1 MWTMFGPF
9 CPISAI
15 LSPIDAHVGVLFTGL
30 NNAMAYQKWQLL
42 RIWVPSYIV
51 DRFKKLLTLYVE
63 NYERGFC
70 TYKKHFYHHI
80 PILYSRWTPIMIIIV
95 IND

>member
-1 MWTMFGPF
+1 MTIKKM
-9 CPISAI
+9 
-15 LSPIDAHVGVLFTGL
+15 T
-30 NNAMAYQKWQLL
+30 
-42 RIWVPSYIV
+42 SYIV
-51 DRFKKLLTLYVE
+51 DRFKKLFTLYAE
-63 NYERGFC
+63 NYKRIFC

>member
-30 NNAMAYQKWQLL
+30 NNAMAYQKWQL
-42 RIWVPSYIV
+42 SHIV
-51 DRFKKLLTLYVE
+51 DRFKKLFYTICRKLRAEILHL
-63 NYERGFC
+63 
-70 TYKKHFYHHI
+70 KKHFYHHI